1 MNTYTNKPIQ
11 PSTTTVKSIIMLDFF
26 TDIKNELDS
35 KYNDAT
41 IYENR
46 EIAKRAAEN
55 YIDDVHSRLSD
66 YAKGDPLYKRDASA
80 TDLPCMSLVK
90 VWVKPGAIAM
100 YNKVFRY
107 KDDEVTYMA
116 KAELDQWFDRT
127 CQELKACGM
136 L

>member
-1 MNTYTNKPIQ
+1 
-11 PSTTTVKSIIMLDFF
+11 MLDFL

-41 IYENR
+41 IYDNR
-46 EIAKRAAEN
+46 EIAKRSAEN
-55 YIDDVHSRLSD
+55 YIDDVQSRLSD
-66 YAKGDPLYKRDASA
+66 YAEGDPLYKRDASA

-116 KAELDQWFDRT
+116 KAELDKWFDRT
-127 CQELKACGM
+127 SQELKACGM

>member
-1 MNTYTNKPIQ
+1 
-11 PSTTTVKSIIMLDFF
+11 MLDFF

-55 YIDDVHSRLSD
+55 YIDDVQSRLSY
-66 YAKGDPLYKRDASA
+66 YAESDPLYKIDALA
-80 TDLPCMSLVK
+80 TDTPCMSLIE
-90 VWVKPGAIAM
+90 VWVKHGQIAQ
-100 YNKVFRY
+100 YNKVFCY
-107 KDDEVTYMA
+107 KDDEVTNMA
-116 KAELDQWFDRT
+116 KSEFAKWFDHMP
-127 CQELKACGM
+127 ELKYCGM

>member
-1 MNTYTNKPIQ
+1 
-11 PSTTTVKSIIMLDFF
+11 MLDFF

-55 YIDDVHSRLSD
+55 YIEDVHSRLSG
-66 YAKGDPLYKRDASA
+66 YAKGDPLYKRDAEA
-80 TDLPCMSLVK
+80 TDLPCMSFVK
-90 VWVKPGAIAM
+90 VWVKTGQIAM

-107 KDDEVTYMA
+107 KNDEVTYMA
-116 KAELDQWFDRT
+116 KAELQQWFNHT
-127 CQELKACGM
+127 CQALKAYGM

>member
-1 MNTYTNKPIQ
+1 
-11 PSTTTVKSIIMLDFF
+11 MLDFF

-55 YIDDVHSRLSD
+55 YIDDVQSRLSD
-66 YAKGDPLYKRDASA
+66 YAESDPLYKRDASA
-80 TDLPCMSLVK
+80 TDLPCLSFVK
-90 VWVKPGAIAM
+90 VWVKPGQIAL
-100 YNKVFRY
+100 YNKKFRY
-107 KDDEVTYMA
+107 KKDEVSLMVED
-116 KAELDQWFDRT
+116 ELSEWFDRT

>member
-1 MNTYTNKPIQ
+1 
-11 PSTTTVKSIIMLDFF
+11 MLDFF

-55 YIDDVHSRLSD
+55 YIDDVQSRLSD
-66 YAKGDPLYKRDASA
+66 YAESDPLYKIDASA
-80 TDLPCMSLVK
+80 TDNPCMSLVE
-90 VWVKPGAIAM
+90 VWVKPGQIAL
-100 YNKVFRY
+100 YNKVFCY
-107 KDDEVTYMA
+107 KDDEVTNMA
-116 KAELDQWFDRT
+116 KAELAQWFD
-127 CQELKACGM
+127 LKDCGM

>member
-1 MNTYTNKPIQ
+1 
-11 PSTTTVKSIIMLDFF
+11 MLDFF

-90 VWVKPGAIAM
+90 VWVKPGQITM

-116 KAELDQWFDRT
+116 KDELDKWFDST
-127 CQELKACGM
+127 YQELKACGM

>member
-1 MNTYTNKPIQ
+1 
-11 PSTTTVKSIIMLDFF
+11 MLDFF
-26 TDIKNELDS
+26 KDIKDELDS

-46 EIAKRAAEN
+46 EIAKRVAEN
-55 YIDDVHSRLSD
+55 YIDDVHSRLCD
-66 YAKGDPLYKRDASA
+66 YAEGDPLYKRDASA

-90 VWVKPGAIAM
+90 VWVKPGQITL

-116 KAELDQWFDRT
+116 KAELDQWFTRT
-127 CQELKACGM
+127 CQELQECGV

>member
-1 MNTYTNKPIQ
+1 
-11 PSTTTVKSIIMLDFF
+11 MLDFF

-55 YIDDVHSRLSD
+55 YIDDVQSRLSD
-66 YAKGDPLYKRDASA
+66 YVKGDPLYKRDASA
-80 TDLPCMSLVK
+80 TDVPCMSLVE
-90 VWVKPGAIAM
+90 VRVKLGQIAL
-100 YNKVFRY
+100 YNKVFCY
-107 KDDEVTYMA
+107 KDDEVTNMA
-116 KAELDQWFDRT
+116 KAELAQWFEFKD
-127 CQELKACGM
+127 CGM

>member
-1 MNTYTNKPIQ
+1 
-11 PSTTTVKSIIMLDFF
+11 MLDFF

-66 YAKGDPLYKRDASA
+66 NAKGDPLYKRDASA
-80 TDLPCMSLVK
+80 TDTPCMSLVE
-90 VWVKPGAIAM
+90 VWVKHGQIAL
-100 YNKVFRY
+100 YNKVFCY
-107 KDDEVTYMA
+107 KDDEVTNMA
-116 KAELDQWFDRT
+116 KAELAQWFD
-127 CQELKACGM
+127 LKDC
-136 L
+136 